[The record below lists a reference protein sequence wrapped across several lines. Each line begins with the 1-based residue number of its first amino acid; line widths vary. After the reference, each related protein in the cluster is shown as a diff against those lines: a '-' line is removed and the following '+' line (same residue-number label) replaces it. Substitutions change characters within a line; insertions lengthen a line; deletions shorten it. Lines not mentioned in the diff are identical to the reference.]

1 MTGARRRSDPD
12 IFSAARKALDD
23 HPTAPQVRVHVDRGT
38 VTLTGSVR
46 WPQERSEAEAVVRRL
61 EGVLDIVNNIT
72 VAHVVDPEGFEAPDE
87 SR

>member
-1 MTGARRRSDPD
+1 MTGTRHRSDAD
-12 IFSAARKALDD
+12 IFSATRKALDD
-23 HPTAPQVRVHVDRGT
+23 HPAIPHVRVHVDRGT

-46 WPQERSEAEAVVRRL
+46 WPQERSEAEAVVCRI
-61 EGVLDIVNNIT
+61 EGVLGIANTIT